1 MSHTLRSLSLTLLA
15 TIAAG
20 LMFPVSALAVQRHPR
35 IDDADI
41 GGKGRVILEYGQDG
55 YDETTTLAGGR
66 DVSTF
71 FNFGYNLNERLQ
83 LRGMLF
89 KNELSGVDVLFNP
102 LLSYLDSADGWG
114 AEFRMMLEHTEPAL
128 PATPDSQFVPGGSFS
143 VALGF
148 ASYGLEAATVDDEM
162 HRFYGRLLYST
173 DFSEDL
179 HAHTMFSTEHF
190 TSDTKR
196 GNMTSLGIGAD
207 YDLYKWDS
215 GRSAL
220 MLSANGLIDIYS
232 IRRPAFNTGRVTR
245 FDAGLRVNVNDTF
258 GGYAGYQVVND
269 TLSDRNSQGF
279 FYGLSY
285 TPKLFARPS
294 RVEAE
299 EPVEGAGE
307 AAAPAE
313 SETAA
318 AEAPVDQPAG
328 ENGDEEGK
336 GTSSLND
343 APAGPVEPYVPA
355 VQIRGNDG
363 SSQTPPG
370 SEGLPAQQG
379 PYPTT
384 TRRISRPP
392 AIENPWELLP
402 VGYDFHPETVSVTS
416 AVEAEHEIP
425 ASKSATRELELRE
438 VVSGSFRVLTN
449 VE

>member
-1 MSHTLRSLSLTLLA
+1 MSHTLKSLSLMLLA

-20 LMFPVSALAVQRHPR
+20 LMLPAGALAVQRHPR
-35 IDDADI
+35 IDDANI
-41 GGKGRVILEYGQDG
+41 GEKGQVILEYGQDG
-55 YDETTTLAGGR
+55 YDETTTLAGGK

-128 PATPDSQFVPGGSFS
+128 PATPDSKFVPGGAFS

-148 ASYGLEAATVDDEM
+148 SSYGLEAATVDDEM

-173 DFSEDL
+173 DFSEEL

-207 YDLYKWDS
+207 YDLYKWDG

-245 FDAGLRVNVNDTF
+245 FDAGLRVSVNDTF

-279 FYGLSY
+279 FYGVSY

-294 RVEAE
+294 RAEAE
-299 EPVEGAGE
+299 KPVEGEGE
-307 AAAPAE
+307 SAAPAE
-313 SETAA
+313 GETAA
-318 AEAPVDQPAG
+318 AEAPVDQPVG

-336 GTSSLND
+336 GTSSLD
-343 APAGPVEPYVPA
+343 GAPAAAEPYVPA
-355 VQIRGNDG
+355 VEIRGNG
-363 SSQTPPG
+363 GGPQAVPG
-370 SEGLPAQQG
+370 SGEPAPQG

-402 VGYDFHPETVSVTS
+402 IGYDFHPETVSSAS
-416 AVEAEHEIP
+416 AVEAEH
-425 ASKSATRELELRE
+425 ASSEHQSATRELELRE
-438 VVSGSFRVLTN
+438 VASGSFRVLTN